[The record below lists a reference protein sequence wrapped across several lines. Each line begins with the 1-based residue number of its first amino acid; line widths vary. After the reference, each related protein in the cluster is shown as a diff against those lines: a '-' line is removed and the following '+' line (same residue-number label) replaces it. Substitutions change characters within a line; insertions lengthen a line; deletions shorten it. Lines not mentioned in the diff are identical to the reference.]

1 MAGPPIFD
9 PKEAL
14 KERVARMRAGWEPD
28 QANIDWMK
36 AASEQMGLD
45 FNTLTEGTRTGSIL
59 SGGVAGLT
67 MGWNDEMRGAL
78 AAVLPAGKTY
88 EEARDESRMQHDTR
102 RFANP
107 VAYTAGEV
115 GGGVAGAF
123 VPIAGQLG
131 TAGRAV
137 TTGGRLARAAA
148 VGGGL
153 GALDAYGRQEDN
165 NNPFTGEVALGIGIG
180 AVAGVAGD
188 ALGAIFNRSRSAGD
202 AAELELRKLM
212 QQSGLSADEVVAAI
226 ARGDGPLTTQN
237 ATFLMEAR
245 IAMDRASAGV
255 KSGVADAAKDAAEGG
270 RGAVAN
276 TMREALPDNLR
287 GATGRSALVDAVTP
301 DNLNAAYPAAH
312 AADAAHTAARG
323 GVPSELLDQV
333 DRMAALK
340 PDIIETINKN
350 ALGSHTFDPATGLRQ
365 DPRTFTPIVS
375 MDDTGRA
382 VWLRDPN
389 ASELFSINRSMGD
402 ATSSMYNPTAGTT
415 RTADMARSMDDA
427 QQTFRGMLTDAMP
440 ATDAV
445 TTSVAQGKA
454 MSEAYDAAIKGVRS
468 PAAADEFLNL
478 FAGMAPAQ
486 QNATR
491 AAVADYVRDIASKA
505 RSGRTM
511 QSYLPREAGEAIDPH
526 MYKIIAEVFDENLDD
541 IMRVVNRADGA
552 EGLLSMISGNSNT
565 AERMAGAARYAGN
578 DQAEMVAQAA
588 IQSGPVQAAWA
599 MGGRLTGSVAKKL
612 GIGEQKASL
621 VLQALTTE
629 DPALFQRILAGDE
642 TAFSTLNQLIQSG
655 ILGGAVSADNDR
667 SLPML
672 QQ

>member
-148 VGGGL
+148 VGG
-153 GALDAYGRQEDN
+153 
-165 NNPFTGEVALGIGIG
+165 
-180 AVAGVAGD
+180 GVAGD

-445 TTSVAQGKA
+445 TASVAQGKA